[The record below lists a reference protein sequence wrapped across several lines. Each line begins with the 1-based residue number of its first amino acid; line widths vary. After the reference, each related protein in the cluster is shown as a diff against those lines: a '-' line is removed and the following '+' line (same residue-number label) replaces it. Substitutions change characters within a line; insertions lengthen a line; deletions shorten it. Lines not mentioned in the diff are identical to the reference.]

1 MKSENK
7 KVWFVTGA
15 SKGFGLILV
24 KQLLAKGDFVA
35 ATTRN
40 KSDLL
45 KGVPANPNL
54 LVLEVDLVNEKSV
67 ENAIA
72 ETVKTFGRIDNIIN
86 NAGYGLIGALEELSD
101 AESRQN
107 FDVNVFGSLNVIRKA
122 MPYLREQKSGHIFNF
137 SSIGGYVGDFA
148 GFGIYCA
155 TKFAVIGFTEGLA
168 IEAKPF
174 GINVTAVLP
183 GYFRT
188 NFLNPDSIVVP
199 KNVIEDY
206 ESTRESQRKHQEE
219 ISNNQPG
226 DPEKGVAAILQ
237 IADSKNPPVHLFL
250 GNDAYEIAKSKMSSM
265 ENELEEWK
273 STTIATGF

>member
-24 KQLLAKGDFVA
+24 KQLLEKGDFVA

-45 KGVPANPNL
+45 KEVPENSNL
-54 LVLEVDLVNEKSV
+54 LVLEVDLVNEESV
-67 ENAIA
+67 ENAIS

-86 NAGYGLIGALEELSD
+86 NAGYGLIGSLEELSD
-101 AESRQN
+101 AEARQN
-107 FDVNVFGSLNVIRKA
+107 FDVNVFGSLNVIRKVL
-122 MPYLREQKSGHIFNF
+122 PYLRKQKSGHIFNF
-137 SSIGGYVGDFA
+137 SSIGGYVGDFP

-168 IEAKPF
+168 IETKPF
-174 GINVTAVLP
+174 GIKVTAVLP

-199 KNVIEDY
+199 KNAIEDY
-206 ESTRESQRKHQEE
+206 KETRDSQKLHQEE
-219 ISNNQPG
+219 INQNQPG
-226 DPEKGVAAILQ
+226 DPEKGVAAI
-237 IADSKNPPVHLFL
+237 IEVANSENPPIHLFL
-250 GNDAYEIAKSKMSSM
+250 GDDAYELAKSKMNSM

-273 STTIATGF
+273 SVTVSTGF

>member
-24 KQLLAKGDFVA
+24 KQLLEKGNSVA

-45 KGVPANPNL
+45 KEVPENSNL
-54 LVLEVDLVNEKSV
+54 LVLEVDLANEESV
-67 ENAIA
+67 ENAIS

-86 NAGYGLIGALEELSD
+86 NAGYGLIGSLEELSD
-101 AESRQN
+101 AEARLN

-122 MPYLREQKSGHIFNF
+122 LPYLRKQKSGHIFNF
-137 SSIGGYVGDFA
+137 SSIGGYVGDFP

-168 IEAKPF
+168 IETKPF
-174 GINVTAVLP
+174 GIKVTAVLP

-199 KNVIEDY
+199 KNAIEDY
-206 ESTRESQRKHQEE
+206 KETRDSQKLHQEE
-219 ISNNQPG
+219 INQNQPG
-226 DPEKGVAAILQ
+226 DPEKGVAAI
-237 IADSKNPPVHLFL
+237 IEVANSENPPIHLFL
-250 GNDAYEIAKSKMSSM
+250 GNDAYELAKSKMNSM

-273 STTIATGF
+273 SVTVSTGF

>member
-45 KGVPANPNL
+45 NEVPANSNL

-67 ENAIA
+67 ENAIS
-72 ETVKTFGRIDNIIN
+72 ETVKAFGRIDNIIN

-101 AESRQN
+101 TESRQN
-107 FDVNVFGSLNVIRKA
+107 FDVNVFGSLNVIRQA
-122 MPYLREQKSGHIFNF
+122 MPYLRKQKSGHIFNF

-168 IEAKPF
+168 IEAKQF
-174 GINVTAVLP
+174 GINVTAVLT

-199 KNVIEDY
+199 KNEIEDY
-206 ESTRESQRKHQEE
+206 TETRESQRKHQEE
-219 ISNNQPG
+219 INQNQPG
-226 DPEKGVAAILQ
+226 DPEKGVAAI
-237 IADSKNPPVHLFL
+237 IKAADSENPPVHLFL
-250 GNDAYEIAKSKMSSM
+250 GKDAYEIAKSKMASM
-265 ENELEEWK
+265 ESELENWK
-273 STTIATGF
+273 SVTVATGF